1 MVSAGVLS
9 GDDVRRLLENTT
21 ALLTAAGA
29 VDFDDGQTIAEKI
42 AATPDDFMT
51 WSRKRTSTRKV
62 AVGVIS
68 VCKALAGLEDAL
80 TGMRGYTP
88 AVASPPIGIHLLTPP
103 VAHPLEQLTT
113 VNLAPYTSKP
123 KTRKAP
129 RAQPAAQPH
138 FRVENWPPLAS
149 AVWEEAWRNPLAQ
162 TLLMIY
168 CAAAKFICVGLPRV
182 TVWFGLALGLC
193 GPLLC
198 VMDPATAADII
209 CAIARVVP
217 HYGYLTVRNIVL
229 ALGQNLRA
237 NIVSTSHCLYDPTS
251 AAAVNSVANG
261 MPTHQPSVPTGPDMS
276 HYGPCLVILVL
287 VHRLGA
293 LGGGPAAA
301 AAA

>member
-42 AATPDDFMT
+42 AATPEDFMT

-123 KTRKAP
+123 KTGR
-129 RAQPAAQPH
+129 H
-138 FRVENWPPLAS
+138 L
-149 AVWEEAWRNPLAQ
+149 
-162 TLLMIY
+162 
-168 CAAAKFICVGLPRV
+168 
-182 TVWFGLALGLC
+182 
-193 GPLLC
+193 
-198 VMDPATAADII
+198 
-209 CAIARVVP
+209 
-217 HYGYLTVRNIVL
+217 VRNRLLNHISVSIIGHL
-229 ALGQNLRA
+229 SPVQFGRKPGETPWLRR
-237 NIVSTSHCLYDPTS
+237 CL
-251 AAAVNSVANG
+251 
-261 MPTHQPSVPTGPDMS
+261 
-276 HYGPCLVILVL
+276 
-287 VHRLGA
+287 
-293 LGGGPAAA
+293 
-301 AAA
+301 

>member
-9 GDDVRRLLENTT
+9 GDDIRRLLENTT

-29 VDFDDGQTIAEKI
+29 VDFDDGQTIAEKL
-42 AATPDDFMT
+42 AAAPEDFMA

-62 AVGVIS
+62 AVGVIA

-88 AVASPPIGIHLLTPP
+88 IAASPPIDVQLLTPP
-103 VAHPLEQLTT
+103 DLHPLAQLTT
-113 VNLAPYTSKP
+113 VSLTPLKA
-123 KTRKAP
+123 KTVKAP
-129 RAQPAAQPH
+129 PRKAAQPH
-138 FRVENWPPLAS
+138 FRVEKWPPFAS
-149 AVWEEAWRNPLAQ
+149 AVWDEAWRNPLAQ
-162 TLLMIY
+162 TLLMVY
-168 CAAAKFICVGLPRV
+168 CAAGKLIFVGLPRA
-182 TVWFGLALGLC
+182 TVWFSLALGLC

-198 VMDPATAADII
+198 VLDPATAADII
-209 CAIARVVP
+209 WAIARVVP

-237 NIVSTSHCLYDPTS
+237 NIVSTSHCLYDPNS
-251 AAAVNSVANG
+251 AAAVNSVGNG

-276 HYGPCLVILVL
+276 HYGPFLVILAL

-293 LGGGPAAA
+293 LGGGPPAAA
-301 AAA
+301 AA